1 MKVKGKPNRIRRV
14 QMAKNQRRRQQISKT
29 LMTTAQ
35 LIESMEEH
43 LPIPAYAGKELR
55 ELLRSKG
62 KDISRGTELQ
72 IDKVFDSGDTGGIMC
87 SIIEEDSEVYIVSLT
102 HLMIK
107 PGHPLHSMIK
117 TYQRRRIRKLARQN
131 I

>member
-1 MKVKGKPNRIRRV
+1 
-14 QMAKNQRRRQQISKT
+14 MAKNQRRRQQISKT
-29 LMTTAQ
+29 LMSTAE
-35 LIESMEEH
+35 LIEAMKEH
-43 LPIPAYAGKELR
+43 LPIPVYPGKELR

-72 IDKVFDSGDTGGIMC
+72 ITSVFDSGDEGGIMC
-87 SIIEEDSEVYIVSLT
+87 SIIEEDSEVYLVSLT

-107 PGHPLHSMIK
+107 PGHPLHSKIR